1 MESKNNMA
9 KAQQQT
15 EQAAK
20 TEETQEPTVTFND
33 VAASLQ
39 IIDAAIERGAFKG
52 KEVTNVG
59 GVRDKLE
66 RFISFHQEKN
76 QQAAE
81 EQEKAE
87 EE

>member
-1 MESKNNMA
+1 MESKSKMA
-9 KAQQQT
+9 KAKQQT
-15 EQAAK
+15 EQAP
-20 TEETQEPTVTFND
+20 EETQEPTVTFND

-81 EQEKAE
+81 DQEKAE